1 MASDQGLILLSADC
15 EAVFSTSVKVAST
28 VGIVPVVA
36 VPITK
41 DYPVCVTRF

>member
-28 VGIVPVVA
+28 VGIVPVVV